1 MDEVR
6 DSADG
11 DLVFGAFPQ
20 PRHAPCTECGASVE
34 RAAAGSHECDL
45 ERLLD
50 HRLLQLRDE
59 IAAFDEQ
66 LTAWLASPRGRF
78 AAWLAER
85 GR

>member
-1 MDEVR
+1 MAGRAE
-6 DSADG
+6 SSDG
-11 DLVFGAFPQ
+11 DWVFGAFPQ
-20 PRHAPCTECGASVE
+20 PRHMPCTECGASIE
-34 RAAAGSHECDL
+34 RAAAGTHECDL

-50 HRLLQLRDE
+50 FRLVQLRDE

-66 LTAWLASPRGRF
+66 LTAWLASARGRF